1 MKISKYSF
9 LFHNDSKEYYAY
21 NTLSNSLLEINE
33 ESYDQLLDVQ
43 NGKKIIDIATY
54 GKEFYDALLKNNIIT
69 ENDDDDFLIYK
80 SIIAKNRIQDSS
92 MHLTLAP
99 TMDCCFH
106 CHYCFEKFK
115 GPKRMSAEIMN
126 SIISYITSKPNLK
139 EIKITWFGGE
149 PLMAQPQIEEFYDRF
164 SSSWEKTIASN
175 IITTGYHINLNA
187 IRTLKKIGVAQVQ
200 ITLDG
205 LKETHNR
212 IKYLSSGDDVFERV
226 ISNIE
231 LLNNIA
237 PEINVVIR
245 VNLTLENAHEYV
257 PLYEYLVKRFNNRQ
271 NIGIAPAF
279 VLDRGISNCST
290 CESHDTLFDHLNR
303 SEYILN
309 LAKRGFDSPFIH
321 YPKPFFSECAI
332 RNDMAIAFDPEGYAY
347 KCWEVIGNKEY
358 AIGKLNDDGQLI
370 DINEKV
376 LNRQLYGADPL
387 EDPTCSQCKYLP
399 ICNGGCPIQRI
410 ENKFEGG
417 RNSVCSYYKGYMVE
431 FLKIHL
437 ARKKA
442 GFENY

>member
-1 MKISKYSF
+1 M
-9 LFHNDSKEYYAY
+9 EYYVY
-21 NTLSNSLLEINE
+21 NTLSNALLEIDE
-33 ESYDQLLDVQ
+33 ESYNKLLDTQ
-43 NGKKIIDIATY
+43 NGNETIDIATY
-54 GKEFYDALLKNNIIT
+54 GKELYDALLNNNVIST
-69 ENDDDDFLIYK
+69 NDDDDFLIYK
-80 SIIAKNRIQDSS
+80 SIIAKNRMQNNS

-99 TMDCCFH
+99 TMECCFN

-115 GPKRMSAEIMN
+115 GPQKMSSEIIN
-126 SIISYITSKPNLK
+126 SIIKYIVSKPNID

-149 PLMAQPQIEEFYDRF
+149 PLMAQPQIEEFYDTF
-164 SSSWEKTIASN
+164 SSVWKKEIASN

-187 IRTLKKIGVAQVQ
+187 IRILQKIGVKQVQ

-231 LLNNIA
+231 LINNIA

-245 VNLTLENAHEYV
+245 VNLTLDNAHEYV
-257 PLYEYLVKRFNNRQ
+257 PLYEYLIKRFNNRR

-279 VLDRGISNCST
+279 VLDRGISYCANCVT
-290 CESHDTLFDHLNR
+290 QNTLFNHINR
-303 SEYILN
+303 SKFILN
-309 LAKRGFDSPFIH
+309 LAKCGFDSPFIR
-321 YPKPFFSECAI
+321 YPKRFISECAI
-332 RNDMAIAFDPEGYAY
+332 RNDVAIAFDPEGYAY

-358 AIGKLNDDGQLI
+358 AIGKLNGEGQLT

-387 EDPTCSQCKYLP
+387 EDPICSQCKYLP

-417 RNSVCSYYKGYMVE
+417 HNCNCTYYKGYMVE

-442 GFENY
+442 GLDNY